1 MEAADSPDVLEEVE
15 ALFKKLQHLPES
27 IRQKALSCI
36 QEKLPETTPS
46 KNTEESAGSRR
57 VASKLKKGGSP
68 RKILPSQGSS
78 TSEISVRGAFRKR
91 NLSKDDSQ
99 SGSAEEEII
108 QNVLEADMVASEI
121 VEEDG
126 STTQEKISNDINLE
140 EIESSDGH
148 DTSEK
153 DKVKVSNRL
162 RIKKEKNLGY
172 EVRSPVIDE
181 GTPVLLIEDV
191 KTLHGRRTK
200 RINAAN
206 LIRGIRKPK
215 IQPASNS
222 KTTVIEGRK
231 NIIISPRAARKGTP
245 VPSDVAESAEILAN
259 LSNEISQKDLSQ
271 GIVLNVNAEQM
282 ECLKDKTN
290 NQESECISSA
300 IVISTEEET
309 PVINVKLEADTL
321 IEDEGAYVDDLNED
335 GDVDDPLLEEI
346 EEDDPADENSEF
358 SCHFCDFTS
367 KTKFALASHV
377 KKHKE
382 NIPKSASKSTSKQA
396 FTCTECDKTFSQAC
410 GLQLH
415 IKRHRNERDFACPHC
430 DYKAYTKVDLTRH
443 QTVHTGER
451 NKICEFCG
459 KAFAKDSTLRDHVKA
474 IHERKVKHECEVCG
488 FMTHRAN
495 NLRVHIRMRHHGEYN
510 NHVCPVC
517 GASVKQKNAFLE
529 HMRSHTGERPYKC
542 SECSASFACLA
553 RLNVHRNAVHGERL
567 FKCGDCDKS
576 FQTKHHLLRHHAI
589 HTKER
594 PYACPFCSYACNTQG
609 NIAKHVRSIHN
620 CPDFSYRKYKLMQET
635 GGQPRE
641 VDPEWVRKGEEVTK
655 EYLRNLSEKLGRDVT
670 LDELWDK
677 EKELQKKKEEQEKV
691 RLALKEQRAS
701 KAEASGTTYMSKVK
715 RKGGGARKGKHGS
728 RDDMLDDADDPS
740 TILISDVTDEEGN
753 RTDLPFYKLVSQAGN
768 IQLCLETDEVQV
780 YTGDATRELSLLQ
793 MKSDE
798 NMSSN
803 DEIQT
808 IQGYMNEHGQF
819 VHLDEGAVVNEDSST
834 VVVII
839 DSDLNEGLTPE
850 IADVME
856 VQCEEQSQHIE
867 TSNKRSIECD
877 VPMQDSK
884 RKKSVIRII
893 KQEIPD

>member
-1 MEAADSPDVLEEVE
+1 MDVADSPDVLEEVE

-36 QEKLPETTPS
+36 QKKLPD
-46 KNTEESAGSRR
+46 
-57 VASKLKKGGSP
+57 SKLPQNADETISKRPGPKSKRGETPKKNSVSNS
-68 RKILPSQGSS
+68 K
-78 TSEISVRGAFRKR
+78 SEQIIS
-91 NLSKDDSQ
+91 
-99 SGSAEEEII
+99 
-108 QNVLEADMVASEI
+108 
-121 VEEDG
+121 
-126 STTQEKISNDINLE
+126 
-140 EIESSDGH
+140 H
-148 DTSEK
+148 DTSGENEDIYGDEGELTDASQNEIVLPHDSPSK
-153 DKVKVSNRL
+153 GKVRGLSRVRVKREAEES
-162 RIKKEKNLGY
+162 KN
-172 EVRSPVIDE
+172 PIIDE
-181 GTPVLLIEDV
+181 GTPVVLLEDV

-206 LIRGIRKPK
+206 LIRGLRKPRAQQSSPK
-215 IQPASNS
+215 GIVNDTKSRDV
-222 KTTVIEGRK
+222 VIEGLSPLSARK
-231 NIIISPRAARKGTP
+231 NIP
-245 VPSDVAESAEILAN
+245 VPSDVAESAEILAS

-271 GIVLNVNAEQM
+271 AITVNVNLDQS

-290 NQESECISSA
+290 SQESEDLSNA
-300 IVISTEEET
+300 GIVSTDGET
-309 PVINVKLEADTL
+309 TVINVKIESDTATDEVTY
-321 IEDEGAYVDDLNED
+321 EDELIDDEIY
-335 GDVDDPLLEEI
+335 DPLAAEEEEE
-346 EEDDPADENSEF
+346 EEDDPDIDKEEYE
-358 SCHFCDFTS
+358 CHFCDFKT
-367 KTKFALASHV
+367 KTKFSLTLHV

-382 NIPKSASKSTSKQA
+382 NIPKGSSKSSKPGLKSTFQ
-396 FTCTECDKTFSQAC
+396 CTECNKTFSQAC

-443 QTVHTGER
+443 QTIHTGEK

-474 IHERKVKHECEVCG
+474 IHERNTKHECDICG
-488 FMTHRAN
+488 FVTHRPN

-542 SECSASFACLA
+542 EECTASFACLA

-594 PYACPFCSYACNTQG
+594 PYACPFCSFACNTQG

-620 CPDFSYRKYKLMQET
+620 CPDFSYRKYKIMQEN
-635 GGQPRE
+635 GGQPRQ
-641 VDPEWVRKGEEVTK
+641 VDPEWVRKGEQVTK
-655 EYLRNLSEKLGRDVT
+655 EYLNNLSEKLGRPIT

-677 EKELQKKKEEQEKV
+677 EKELQKKKEEQEKT
-691 RLALKEQRAS
+691 RQALKDQKAA
-701 KAEASGTTYMSKVK
+701 KAEAAGTAYMSKSKK
-715 RKGGGARKGKHGS
+715 RGNRKGKQGNRDGS
-728 RDDMLDDADDPS
+728 QDDADDPAS
-740 TILISDVTDEEGN
+740 ILISDVDTDGEGIQSS
-753 RTDLPFYKLVSQAGN
+753 DLPFYKLVSQAGN

-793 MKSDE
+793 MKNDE
-798 NMSSN
+798 NLTTS

-819 VHLDEGAVVNEDSST
+819 VRLDEGSEVNEDSST

-839 DSDLNEGLTPE
+839 DSELNEGLTPE
-850 IADVME
+850 VADVME
-856 VQCEEQSQHIE
+856 VSCEEDAQIG
-867 TSNKRSIECD
+867 SNKRSIECD

-893 KQEIPD
+893 KQEITDD

>member
-1 MEAADSPDVLEEVE
+1 MSATDSPDVLQEVE

-36 QEKLPETTPS
+36 QEKLPDSKLPQNAGDTSSRRPGPKSRKGESPNKTTVKSEQSIPLDTSGENDEGIFGDDGELTDASQNETTLQNDSPS
-46 KNTEESAGSRR
+46 KGKGKVPSKVR
-57 VASKLKKGGSP
+57 V
-68 RKILPSQGSS
+68 
-78 TSEISVRGAFRKR
+78 
-91 NLSKDDSQ
+91 
-99 SGSAEEEII
+99 
-108 QNVLEADMVASEI
+108 
-121 VEEDG
+121 
-126 STTQEKISNDINLE
+126 
-140 EIESSDGH
+140 
-148 DTSEK
+148 
-153 DKVKVSNRL
+153 
-162 RIKKEKNLGY
+162 KKEVEDIK
-172 EVRSPVIDE
+172 SPIIDE
-181 GTPVLLIEDV
+181 RTPVVLLEDV

-206 LIRGIRKPK
+206 LIRGIRKPRAQQSSPK
-215 IQPASNS
+215 SSVNETKS
-222 KTTVIEGRK
+222 RDVVIEGLSNLRARK
-231 NIIISPRAARKGTP
+231 NTP
-245 VPSDVAESAEILAN
+245 VPSDVAESAEILAS

-271 GIVLNVNAEQM
+271 AITLNVTLDQAD
-282 ECLKDKTN
+282 CLKDKTN
-290 NQESECISSA
+290 SQESEDSSNAA
-300 IVISTEEET
+300 IVSNEGET
-309 PVINVKLEADTL
+309 TVINVKIESDTTDDDATYESEL
-321 IEDEGAYVDDLNED
+321 IDDEMY
-335 GDVDDPLLEEI
+335 DPLTNADEED
-346 EEDDPADENSEF
+346 EDDPEIEKEEF
-358 SCHFCDFTS
+358 DCHFCDF
-367 KTKFALASHV
+367 KTKSKFSLSLHV

-382 NIPKSASKSTSKQA
+382 NIPKGSSKSSKPGSKAA
-396 FTCTECDKTFSQAC
+396 FTCTECNKTFSQAC

-443 QTVHTGER
+443 QTIHTGEK

-474 IHERKVKHECEVCG
+474 IHERNTKHECEICG
-488 FMTHRAN
+488 FVTHRPN

-542 SECSASFACLA
+542 EECTASFACLA

-594 PYACPFCSYACNTQG
+594 PYACPFCSFACNTQG

-620 CPDFSYRKYKLMQET
+620 CPDFSYRKYKIMQEN
-635 GGQPRE
+635 GGQPRQ

-655 EYLRNLSEKLGRDVT
+655 EYLNSLSEKLGRPIT

-677 EKELQKKKEEQEKV
+677 EKELQKKKEEQE
-691 RLALKEQRAS
+691 RTRQALKEQKAA
-701 KAEASGTTYMSKVK
+701 KAEAAGTAYMSKAKK
-715 RKGGGARKGKHGS
+715 RGSRKGKQS
-728 RDDMLDDADDPS
+728 NREDTQDDVDDPS
-740 TILISDVTDEEGN
+740 AAILISDVDTDGEGIQS
-753 RTDLPFYKLVSQAGN
+753 TSDLPFYKLVSQAGN

-793 MKSDE
+793 MKNDE
-798 NMSSN
+798 NITPN

-819 VHLDEGAVVNEDSST
+819 VRLDEGSEVNEDSST

-839 DSDLNEGLTPE
+839 DSELNEGLTPE
-850 IADVME
+850 VADVME
-856 VQCEEQSQHIE
+856 VSCEDDGEPG
-867 TSNKRSIECD
+867 TKKRSIECD

-893 KQEIPD
+893 KQEIPDD